1 MLSPYVGAGIL
12 IALVAAYGTGRYD
25 GARLERE
32 GQQRS
37 EKAAQVAYDAAMKA
51 TAEQLGKLTI
61 TNTTIRQ
68 KAEVI
73 VRENTIY
80 RECRHTPDGVQSINA
95 ALSGKPISDSQLP
108 RTDAAN

>member
-1 MLSPYVGAGIL
+1 MNPYLGAGLL
-12 IALVAAYGTGRYD
+12 IALIAAYGTGRYD

-32 GQQRS
+32 SVLSS
-37 EKAAQVAYDAAMKA
+37 EKAAEVAYDAAMKA
-51 TAEQLGKLTI
+51 TAEQLSNLTI

-80 RECRHTPDGVQSINA
+80 RECKHTLDGLQSINTA
-95 ALSGKPISDSQLP
+95 ITGKSTGNSKLP
-108 RTDAAN
+108 

>member
-1 MLSPYVGAGIL
+1 MISPYIAAGALAGV
-12 IALVAAYGTGRYD
+12 IAAFAHGVNIGGK
-25 GARLERE
+25 LERE

-51 TAEQLGKLTI
+51 TAEQLANLTI
-61 TNTTIRQ
+61 KNTTIRQ

-80 RECRHTPDGVQSINA
+80 RECVNTDDGMRLINE
-95 ALSGKPISDSQLP
+95 ALTGKPVGDSKLP
-108 RTDAAN
+108 

>member
-1 MLSPYVGAGIL
+1 MLINPYTAAVALILL
-12 IALVAAYGTGRYD
+12 IATYGYGRYD

-37 EKAAQVAYDAAMKA
+37 EKSAQVAYDNAMKA
-51 TAEQLGKLTI
+51 TAEQLANITI

-73 VRENTIY
+73 VRENTVY
-80 RECRHTPDGVQSINA
+80 RDCVNTDDGMRLINE
-95 ALSGKPISDSQLP
+95 ALTGKPVGDSKLP
-108 RTDAAN
+108 

>member
-32 GQQRS
+32 SVLSS

-51 TAEQLGKLTI
+51 TAEQLANLTI
-61 TNTTIRQ
+61 NNTTIRQ

-80 RECRHTPDGVQSINA
+80 RECKHTPDGLQSINTA
-95 ALSGKPISDSQLP
+95 ITGKSVSDSKLP
-108 RTDAAN
+108 